1 MIDYIHI
8 GGENRP
14 VKFGMNSLRLFCKAT
29 GMKIA
34 DLAKLGDD
42 MSLDDAIQLA
52 YYGLYDGARKE
63 GFKFTATI
71 EDVADWMDEPRKFE
85 EIFDL
90 YVGQFVNENPTQPEE
105 APAVN

>member
-8 GGENRP
+8 GGTRRP
-14 VKFGMNSLRLFCKAT
+14 VKFGMNALRLFCKAT
-29 GMKIA
+29 GLKIG

-63 GFKFTATI
+63 GQKFTDSI
-71 EDVADWMDEPRKFE
+71 EDVADWLDEPGKFE
-85 EIFDL
+85 EVFDI
-90 YVGQFVNENPTQPEE
+90 YVSQFVNENPTKPETE
-105 APAVN
+105 TPAT

>member
-14 VKFGMNSLRLFCKAT
+14 VKFGMNALRLFCKAT

-52 YYGLYDGARKE
+52 FCGLRDGARKE
-63 GFKFTATI
+63 GVKFTCTVD
-71 EDVADWMDEPRKFE
+71 DVADWMDQTGKFE

-90 YVGQFVNENPTQPEE
+90 YVSQFVNENPTQPEE
-105 APAVN
+105 APASN